1 MGVITPKLTLTSN
14 ASTAST
20 DAGPLSIALSLS
32 ATDSLT
38 VTGVRSKIETI
49 TDTAEVLWAH
59 GDFSDGTETAGTD
72 GGFVYVKN
80 IHASNKI
87 SIGHGALEEIVPNN
101 NAKRVMTLLAGD
113 FAWFPWD
120 LETDII
126 QDSNASTENTLET
139 WIFVRTGTA

>member
-1 MGVITPKLTLTSN
+1 MGVISPKLTLTSN

-101 NAKRVMTLLAGD
+101 NAKRVMTLLAGE

-120 LETDII
+120 FTADILADADGTATDG
-126 QDSNASTENTLET
+126 LET
-139 WIFVRTGTA
+139 WVFIRTQ

>member
-1 MGVITPKLTLTSN
+1 MGVIKPTLSLISN
-14 ASTAST
+14 ASSATT

-72 GGFVYVKN
+72 GGFIYVKN

-101 NAKRVMTLLAGD
+101 NAKRVMTLLAGE

-120 LETDII
+120 FTADILADADGTATDG
-126 QDSNASTENTLET
+126 LET
-139 WIFVRTGTA
+139 WVFIRTQ